1 MAIRECSMS
10 NRQEFPQVVTW
21 GDGVDVPEESIAISV
36 NQRRGA
42 IAFFTRGI
50 LLGTI

>member
-1 MAIRECSMS
+1 MS

-36 NQRRGA
+36 NQRRDRIFYQRHSFGNY
-42 IAFFTRGI
+42 INVTQNS
-50 LLGTI
+50 